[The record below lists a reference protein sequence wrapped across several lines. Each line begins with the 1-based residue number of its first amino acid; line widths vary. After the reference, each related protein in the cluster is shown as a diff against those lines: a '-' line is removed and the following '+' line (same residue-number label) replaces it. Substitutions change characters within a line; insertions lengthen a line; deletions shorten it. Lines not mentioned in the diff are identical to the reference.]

1 MTVDIM
7 CQEDRLMTPFRHEIV
22 SHTPL
27 LLEAEVGE
35 TFFFATM
42 GRSQGAPV
50 RAMINAFA
58 EGTLDLGLLLDIC
71 DMGCPNQYEFRLLR
85 GFVKAPQVQFP
96 DRIP

>member
-7 CQEDRLMTPFRHEIV
+7 CQEDRLMTPFRHEIIP
-22 SHTPL
+22 HTPFITRGCGRRD
-27 LLEAEVGE
+27 V
-35 TFFFATM
+35 FFATM

-50 RAMINAFA
+50 RAMINALA

-71 DMGCPNQYEFRLLR
+71 DMGGPNQYEFRLLR